1 LLPSLRFA
9 GLIKGITITL
19 LLITALVPNM
29 AAEKKTRLRGR
40 VLAAIDSMHSESGTS
55 YRYQQFIFG
64 VESSNHQ
71 GQEIV
76 TPVLI
81 TYSLPTS
88 GDFLTKSFYDYSKLY
103 ELRAFRRANSD
114 TPLESI
120 AYIRYMSFDNR
131 EIDPPTLILRLLD
144 GVPKD
149 ILKMDM
155 VLPNYEL
162 FSGDYRI
169 IKTKKAR

>member
-1 LLPSLRFA
+1 LLQSRRLVG
-9 GLIKGITITL
+9 GLAVTL
-19 LLITALVPNM
+19 LLITALIPGM

-55 YRYQQFIFG
+55 YRYQQLIFG
-64 VESSNHQ
+64 VESKDHR
-71 GQEIV
+71 GKAIV

-81 TYSLPTS
+81 TFSLPTS
-88 GDFLTKSFYDYSKLY
+88 GNFLPKSFYDYSKLY
-103 ELRAFRRANSD
+103 ELRAFRRAISD

-120 AYIRYMSFDNR
+120 AYIRYLGPDNK
-131 EIDPPTLILRLLD
+131 ETDPPMLILKLLD

-155 VLPNYEL
+155 ILPNYEL

-169 IKTKKAR
+169 IKTKKIR